1 MPVFEREEMSILGV
15 LLAIQELEREKEE
28 MTRREASEEYVS
40 INMKELAPMI
50 LNKKFINDLR
60 DEVGYIRPEKVEEYL
75 RRFVRSLRDLG
86 VVRLEKRKIP
96 RLFIKYVDV
105 MERLRRRAK
114 ASLQLH

>member
-1 MPVFEREEMSILGV
+1 MPIFERDETSILGV
-15 LLAIQELEREKEE
+15 LLAIQELEREEME
-28 MTRREASEEYVS
+28 MTKREASEEYVS
-40 INMKELAPMI
+40 INMRELAPMI
-50 LNKKFINDLR
+50 LNKRFIEDLR
-60 DEVGYIRPEKVEEYL
+60 SEVGYIKSERVEEYL

-105 MERLRRRAK
+105 MERLRRRTK

>member
-1 MPVFEREEMSILGV
+1 MPVFERDEMSILGV

-28 MTRREASEEYVS
+28 LMRREASEEYVN
-40 INMKELAPMI
+40 INMRELAPMI
-50 LNKKFINDLR
+50 LNKRFIEDLR
-60 DEVGYIRPEKVEEYL
+60 NEIGYIKPQKVEEYL

-105 MERLRRRAK
+105 MERLRRRAI
-114 ASLQLH
+114 ASLQIH